1 MSSGDGMD
9 AGAMKRPPP
18 GPADPV
24 ELLEF
29 SRLEPHEGGVRKVYR
44 PKASSPSRRPRSA

>member
-1 MSSGDGMD
+1 MD
-9 AGAMKRPPP
+9 TGGGAVEGPPP
-18 GPADPV
+18 EPADPV

-29 SRLEPHEGGVRKVYR
+29 SRLEPHEGGVREVYR